1 MFKIYI
7 MVEIL
12 GKEIPNEMNEM
23 SIQQFEEITEIHAN
37 DKLDVIEKHL
47 EVFKFM
53 GVPEEIEDVD
63 FEVFKEYISKFN
75 TAKVPSSELLKRFE
89 IDGFTYQAYDEDFKL
104 TAKDT
109 KTIEKILSNK
119 HKGYISEVL
128 AVLFKRTD
136 LTKTEHYTDAHIK
149 QKAKLIR
156 ELKAEVAVP
165 YLVAVAS
172 AINNHVEKANEVTNG
187 LGQN

>member
-1 MFKIYI
+1 

-12 GKEIPNEMNEM
+12 GKQIPNEMDEIT
-23 SIQQFEEITEIHAN
+23 IQQFEGITDIHAN
-37 DKLDVIEKHL
+37 SNLDNVEKHL

-53 GVPEEIEDVD
+53 GVSDEIEDID
-63 FEVFKEYISKFN
+63 FEVFKDYINKFN
-75 TAKVPSSELLKRFE
+75 SAKVPSSVLLKRFE
-89 IDGFTYQAYDEDFKL
+89 VDGYTYEAYDTEFKL

-109 KTIEKILSNK
+109 KFIEKILSNK

-136 LTKTEHYTDAHIK
+136 LTKTEHYSDAHIK

-156 ELKAEVAVP
+156 ELKAEVAIP
-165 YLVAVAS
+165 YLVAVAEQ
-172 AINNHVEKANEVTNG
+172 INQHVEKLNESTDNVE
-187 LGQN
+187 

>member
-1 MFKIYI
+1 

-12 GKEIPNEMNEM
+12 GKQIPNEMNEIT
-23 SIQQFEEITEIHAN
+23 IQQFEGITDIHAN
-37 DKLDVIEKHL
+37 DKLDIIEKHL

-53 GVPEEIEDVD
+53 GIPDEIEDID
-63 FEVFKEYISKFN
+63 FEVFKEYVDKFN
-75 TAKVPSSELLKRFE
+75 TAKVPNSVLLKRFE
-89 IDGFTYQAYDEDFKL
+89 VDGYTYQAYEEEFKL

-109 KTIEKILSNK
+109 KFIEKILGSK

-136 LTKTEHYTDAHIK
+136 LSKVEHYTDAHIK

-172 AINNHVEKANEVTNG
+172 QINNHVEKLNETPEDVA
-187 LGQN
+187 

>member
-1 MFKIYI
+1 

-23 SIQQFEEITEIHAN
+23 TIHQFEQITEIHASTE
-37 DKLDVIEKHL
+37 LDVIEKHL
-47 EVFKFM
+47 EVFKLM
-53 GVPEEIEDVD
+53 GVSNDIEDVD
-63 FEVFKEYISKFN
+63 FEVFKEYVDKFN
-75 TAKVPSSELLKRFE
+75 SAKVPSSVLLKSFE
-89 IDGFTYQAYDEDFKL
+89 VDGYTYKAYDEDFKL

-109 KTIEKILSNK
+109 KLIEKILANK

-156 ELKAEVAVP
+156 ELKAEVAIP
-165 YLVAVAS
+165 YLVTLANK
-172 AINNHVEKANEVTNG
+172 INNNVGKLNETTEATEGVESNND
-187 LGQN
+187 

>member
-1 MFKIYI
+1 

-12 GKEIPNEMNEM
+12 GKQIPNEMDEIT
-23 SIQQFEEITEIHAN
+23 IQQFEGITDIHAN
-37 DKLDVIEKHL
+37 EKLDIIEKHL

-53 GVPEEIEDVD
+53 GVPDEIEDID
-63 FEVFKEYISKFN
+63 FDLFKEYIIKFN
-75 TAKVPSSELLKRFE
+75 TAKVPNSVLLKRFE
-89 IDGFTYQAYDEDFKL
+89 VDGYTYQAYEEDFKL

-109 KTIEKILSNK
+109 KFIEKILANK

-136 LTKTEHYTDAHIK
+136 LSKVEHYTDAHIK

-165 YLVAVAS
+165 YLVSVAS
-172 AINNHVEKANEVTNG
+172 QINNHVEKLNEPSEDVA
-187 LGQN
+187 

>member
-12 GKEIPNEMNEM
+12 GKQIPNEMDEIN
-23 SIQQFEEITEIHAN
+23 IQQFEGITDIHAN

-53 GVPEEIEDVD
+53 GVTDEIEDID
-63 FEVFKEYISKFN
+63 FEVFKEYISEFN
-75 TAKVPSSELLKRFE
+75 SAKVPNSVLLKRFE
-89 IDGFTYQAYDEDFKL
+89 VDGYTYQAYEDEFKL

-109 KTIEKILSNK
+109 KFIEKILGNK

-172 AINNHVEKANEVTNG
+172 QINNHVEKLNEPSEDVA
-187 LGQN
+187 

>member
-1 MFKIYI
+1 

-12 GKEIPNEMNEM
+12 GKQIANEMNELT
-23 SIQQFEEITEIHAN
+23 IQQFEEITDIHAN
-37 DKLDVIEKHL
+37 DKLDIIEKHL

-53 GVPEEIEDVD
+53 GVSDDIEEVD
-63 FEVFKEYISKFN
+63 FEVFKEYVDKFN

-89 IDGFTYQAYDEDFKL
+89 VDGYIYQAYDDDFRL

-109 KTIEKILSNK
+109 KLIEKILGNK

-136 LTKTEHYTDAHIK
+136 LSKVEHYTDAHIK

-156 ELKAEVAVP
+156 ELKADVAVP
-165 YLVAVAS
+165 YLVAVADK
-172 AINNHVEKANEVTNG
+172 INNHVQKSNEATESVE
-187 LGQN
+187 

>member
-1 MFKIYI
+1 

-12 GKEIPNEMNEM
+12 GKEIANEMNELT
-23 SIQQFEEITEIHAN
+23 IQQFEEITDIHAN
-37 DKLDVIEKHL
+37 EKLDIIEKHL
-47 EVFKFM
+47 EVFKYM
-53 GVPEEIEDVD
+53 GVSNDIEEVD
-63 FEVFKEYISKFN
+63 FEVFKEYVEKFN

-89 IDGFTYQAYDEDFKL
+89 KDGYTYQAYDDDFKL

-109 KTIEKILSNK
+109 KLIEKILGNK

-149 QKAKLIR
+149 HKAKLIR
-156 ELKAEVAVP
+156 ELKADVAVP
-165 YLVAVAS
+165 YLVAVANK
-172 AINNHVEKANEVTNG
+172 INNHVQKSNEETEG
-187 LGQN
+187 LA

>member
-12 GKEIPNEMNEM
+12 GKQIPNEMDEIT
-23 SIQQFEEITEIHAN
+23 IQQFEGITDIHAN
-37 DKLDVIEKHL
+37 EKLDIIEKHL

-53 GVPEEIEDVD
+53 GVPDEIEDID
-63 FEVFKEYISKFN
+63 FDLFKEYIIKFN
-75 TAKVPSSELLKRFE
+75 TAKVPNSVLLKRFE
-89 IDGFTYQAYDEDFKL
+89 VDGYTYQAYEEDFKL

-109 KTIEKILSNK
+109 KFIEKILANK

-136 LTKTEHYTDAHIK
+136 LSKVEHYTDAHIK

-165 YLVAVAS
+165 YLVSVAS
-172 AINNHVEKANEVTNG
+172 QINNHVEKLNEPSEDVA
-187 LGQN
+187 

>member
-1 MFKIYI
+1 

-12 GKEIPNEMNEM
+12 GKQIPNEMDEIT
-23 SIQQFEEITEIHAN
+23 IQQFEGITDIHAN
-37 DKLDVIEKHL
+37 DKLDIIEKHL

-53 GVPEEIEDVD
+53 GVPDEIEDID
-63 FEVFKEYISKFN
+63 FDVFKEYILKFN
-75 TAKVPSSELLKRFE
+75 TAKVPNSVLLKRFE
-89 IDGFTYQAYDEDFKL
+89 VDGYTYQAYEEDFKL

-109 KTIEKILSNK
+109 KFIEKILANK
-119 HKGYISEVL
+119 HKGYISEVI

-136 LTKTEHYTDAHIK
+136 LSKVEHYTDAHIK

-165 YLVAVAS
+165 YLVSVAS
-172 AINNHVEKANEVTNG
+172 QINNHVEKLNETSEDVA
-187 LGQN
+187 